1 MITRTLEDGTVVES
15 MFLLQY
21 EKMNELGEWEHIE
34 ELGKE
39 NAKATFDYADQLI
52 EKGGIRNMQIF
63 REDAI

>member
-1 MITRTLEDGTVVES
+1 MIIRTLEDGTVVES

-21 EKMNELGEWEHIE
+21 ERMNESGEWEHIE
-34 ELGKE
+34 EIGKE
-39 NAKATFDYADQLI
+39 DAKATFDYADQLI